1 MQKYLNLKVLMQQIC
16 INFVLIR
23 QTLNLTYMFRIRNAV
38 VSCLL
43 IVSFTTFS
51 QIKNERWS
59 ITGELI
65 LPSGTLSKPYKNY
78 LNGLVYARPT
88 IQYRLPSNIFFGLA
102 PRYSYYTIAEYKVP
116 EKMTGGMHTIG
127 GDLELGYVY
136 KASEKW
142 SIQFSSRFGY
152 ATQLY
157 RTDSTRANQIKPSSS
172 GLIVEPIVSFIL
184 ASDEAV
190 CYRWIFGYSF
200 SNNAFSPE
208 KLGMDNYGGFKT
220 TDFRGPQQ
228 SILVGFG
235 ISYFFGNERSDTD
248 LDEDWSE

>member
-1 MQKYLNLKVLMQQIC
+1 MV
-16 INFVLIR
+16 
-23 QTLNLTYMFRIRNAV
+23 RIRFTV
-38 VSCLL
+38 FLFTL
-43 IVSFTTFS
+43 MLSFISLS

-59 ITGELI
+59 ISGELI
-65 LPSGTLSKPYKNY
+65 LPSGTISKPYKNY
-78 LNGLVYARPT
+78 LNGLIYVRPS
-88 IQYRLPSNIFFGLA
+88 IQYRLPSNVFFGIA

-136 KASEKW
+136 KASERW
-142 SIQFSSRFGY
+142 SIQFSSRIGY
-152 ATQLY
+152 GTQLY

-172 GLIVEPIVSFIL
+172 GVIVEPIVSFIL

-200 SNNAFSPE
+200 SNNSFSPD
-208 KLGMDNYGGFKT
+208 KLGMDNYGGFT
-220 TDFRGPQQ
+220 LSDFKGPQQ

-235 ISYFFGNERSDTD
+235 ISYFFGNERMDTE
-248 LDEDWSE
+248 LDEDWE